1 MGVKA
6 NIIKNKKNKNVEQ
19 EKIIKQRSGKRI
31 EEIKNDKIKEQE
43 IIMNDNDVIN
53 DIKVNN
59 IGNDEIKG
67 NIQKKKVDTNQQL
80 LNILKQIEKKHIK
93 KMEQQKIIKQRSE
106 QRIEK
111 MKKDKLKQQ
120 NENRIRD
127 ELRNKIHPQIMAQVE
142 SVKNDPISLIK
153 MFYPK
158 TGINHNSSTKDILK
172 AFTRSMANFH
182 PDRTINKSIA
192 VQIRAEEIFKL
203 LSTAKEQL
211 QEFRFE
217 D

>member
-1 MGVKA
+1 
-6 NIIKNKKNKNVEQ
+6 
-19 EKIIKQRSGKRI
+19 
-31 EEIKNDKIKEQE
+31 
-43 IIMNDNDVIN
+43 
-53 DIKVNN
+53 
-59 IGNDEIKG
+59 
-67 NIQKKKVDTNQQL
+67 
-80 LNILKQIEKKHIK
+80 
-93 KMEQQKIIKQRSE
+93 MEQQKIIKQRSE
-106 QRIEK
+106 KRIEK

-127 ELRNKIHPQIMAQVE
+127 ELRNKIHPQIIAQVE

-158 TGINHNSSTKDILK
+158 TGINHNSNTKDILK